1 MGVGR
6 KNKSQPAVDP
16 LAATATEDDV
26 RRELDEFAPPLRP
39 VRKPPPK
46 VEEAP
51 SADAPAASQQD
62 KPSASTSTA
71 DAGDIRPQD
80 FPARATPVVVGKRQS
95 GYQVIFRQSVLD
107 EIHAHARG
115 TIEVE
120 ICGVLVGNV
129 YHDDS
134 GPFAYIEAS
143 IRGNDAVTQQ
153 TQVTITSETWSKIHE
168 TLEREHP
175 DKRIIGWYHSHPG
188 FGIFLSGMDL
198 FIQDN
203 FFNAAWQVAFVYDP
217 VGHDEGV
224 FIWRSGRATREP
236 HLVENDTGTA
246 AVSLGAASAGAVVEI
261 ERRLDLLEN
270 RVHWLTTAAI
280 ILLAVALLWPL
291 AFLTYFPDTVRGLI
305 NTNDEQPIDQPSK
318 EPQTASPNPGPD
330 RTSEANK

>member
-6 KNKSQPAVDP
+6 KNKSQPVVDP

-46 VEEAP
+46 TDP
-51 SADAPAASQQD
+51 TP
-62 KPSASTSTA
+62 PASTSTDAAKSDAPKSTA
-71 DAGDIRPQD
+71 DAKDLKSQD
-80 FPARATPVVVGKRQS
+80 FPARATPPIIGKRQS
-95 GYQVIFRQSVLD
+95 GYQVVFRQSVLD

-115 TIEVE
+115 HIEVE

-134 GPFAYIEAS
+134 GPYAYIEAA

-175 DKRIIGWYHSHPG
+175 DQRIIGWYHSHPG

-224 FIWRSGRATREP
+224 FIWRGGRATREP
-236 HLVENDTGTA
+236 HLIENDTGA
-246 AVSLGAASAGAVVEI
+246 ANVGGANAGAVVEI
-261 ERRLDLLEN
+261 QRRIDLLEN

-280 ILLAVALLWPL
+280 FLLAVALLWRL
-291 AFLTYFPDTVRGLI
+291 SVISRILCAG
-305 NTNDEQPIDQPSK
+305 
-318 EPQTASPNPGPD
+318 
-330 RTSEANK
+330 